1 MSEATSGIS
10 KAEAISEIERQ
21 IAEGRALMSLPLR
34 TSDEL
39 VAANGRRSGWALRNR
54 KLFYALFSESSML
67 TRPSRLVALEEDP
80 AIQPGLADEVAAF
93 RQAVLDQLACMA
105 KVVGFL
111 RKLASEADHRMWTS

>member
-10 KAEAISEIERQ
+10 KAEAIFEIERQ

-34 TSDEL
+34 SYDEL

-67 TRPSRLVALEEDP
+67 ARQSQVVALEED
-80 AIQPGLADEVAAF
+80 ASTQPGLASEVAAF

-111 RKLASEADHRMWTS
+111 RKLASDSDHEMRKS

>member
-10 KAEAISEIERQ
+10 KAEAISEIEAQ

-34 TSDEL
+34 SFDEL

-54 KLFYALFSESSML
+54 KLFYALFSDSSML
-67 TRPSRLVALEEDP
+67 ARQSRVVALEED
-80 AIQPGLADEVAAF
+80 AATQPGLATEVAAF
-93 RQAVLDQLACMA
+93 RRAVLDQLACMA

-111 RKLASEADHRMWTS
+111 RRLASEPDHGMRMS

>member
-10 KAEAISEIERQ
+10 KAEAISEIESQ

-34 TSDEL
+34 SYDEL
-39 VAANGRRSGWALRNR
+39 VAANGRRSGWVLRNR
-54 KLFYALFSESSML
+54 KLFYALFSDSSML
-67 TRPSRLVALEEDP
+67 ARQGQAVVLEADT
-80 AIQPGLADEVAAF
+80 QPGLAQEAAAF

-111 RKLASEADHRMWTS
+111 RKLASESDQGMWKS